1 MSGRRAA
8 GLRAWVVQRLSAVYL
23 GLFFIYLIGH
33 FIFVPPASYEA
44 WRLWVA
50 QPHISMALL
59 LFFLALLLHA
69 WVGVRNVLI
78 DYVRFFGL
86 RLVLLALTGLALI
99 ACGVW
104 GLQVVILAR
113 IAEHI

>member
-8 GLRAWVVQRLSAVYL
+8 GLRAWVVQRLSAIYL
-23 GLFFIYLIGH
+23 GLFFVYLIGC
-33 FIFVPPASYEA
+33 FVFAPPASHEA
-44 WRLWVA
+44 WRSWVA
-50 QPHISMALL
+50 HPYISMALL
-59 LFFLALLLHA
+59 LFFLSLLLHA

-78 DYVRFFGL
+78 DYVKPFGL

-99 ACGVW
+99 ACGAW

-113 IAEHI
+113 IA

>member
-8 GLRAWVVQRLSAVYL
+8 GLGAWVVQRLSAVYL
-23 GLFFIYLIGH
+23 GLFFLFLIGH
-33 FIFVPPASYEA
+33 FVFSPPASYEA

-59 LFFLALLLHA
+59 LFFLSLLMHA
-69 WVGVRNVLI
+69 WVGIRNVLI
-78 DYVRFFGL
+78 DYIKPFGL
-86 RLVLLALTGLALI
+86 RVVLLALTGFALI
-99 ACGVW
+99 ACGTW

-113 IAEHI
+113 IA